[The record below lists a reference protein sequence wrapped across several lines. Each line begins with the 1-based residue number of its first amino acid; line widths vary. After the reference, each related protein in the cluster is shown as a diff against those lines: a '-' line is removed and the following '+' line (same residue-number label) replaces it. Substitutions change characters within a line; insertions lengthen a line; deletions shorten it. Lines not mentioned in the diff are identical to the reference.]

1 MAESAIAK
9 RLHEIFLRSPTN
21 LWDAFEEECRKFYD
35 APAHSFVDM
44 RTRDNKKIRG
54 DMFEDFCV
62 QYLKC
67 VQGYDE
73 VWLLEDVPEDVL
85 TKLGMQRRDVGI
97 DLVARHK
104 GKYIAVQCKY
114 KKQETAK
121 LKIVTWKALSTFY
134 ALCMRT
140 GPWDKFVVMTNC
152 AYVRHMG
159 KKTPKDLSICL
170 RKLQGVSKENWLKMC
185 GVTGHVLA
193 SGGAGAAPVPEK
205 KSEEE
210 VRLARLKFLGKV

>member
-1 MAESAIAK
+1 M
-9 RLHEIFLRSPTN
+9 N

-35 APAHSFVDM
+35 APAHSFVEM

-62 QYLKC
+62 QYLKFI
-67 VQGYDE
+67 QGYEE

-104 GKYIAVQCKY
+104 GKYIAIQCKY
-114 KKQETAK
+114 KKQETMK
-121 LKIVTWKALSTFY
+121 TKIVTWKALSTFY

-170 RKLQGVSKENWLKMC
+170 RKLQGVSKEDWLKMC
-185 GVTGHVLA
+185 GVTGHTLA
-193 SGGAGAAPVPEK
+193 GGGAGAGEAASAAAAVPAAK
-205 KSEEE
+205 TTVLTEED
-210 VRLARLKFLGKV
+210 VRLARLKFLRKV

>member
-1 MAESAIAK
+1 
-9 RLHEIFLRSPTN
+9 
-21 LWDAFEEECRKFYD
+21 
-35 APAHSFVDM
+35 
-44 RTRDNKKIRG
+44 
-54 DMFEDFCV
+54 
-62 QYLKC
+62 
-67 VQGYDE
+67 
-73 VWLLEDVPEDVL
+73 
-85 TKLGMQRRDVGI
+85 VGI

-140 GPWDKFVVMTNC
+140 GPWEKFVVMTNC

-170 RKLQGVSKENWLKMC
+170 RKLQGVSKEDWLKMC

-193 SGGAGAAPVPEK
+193 GAGAADAVAAPLPPK
-205 KSEEE
+205 KMSEEE
-210 VRLARLKFLGKV
+210 VRIARLKFLGKV